1 MQQSEQTVK
10 DPSIGAVLSLFFPG
24 LGHLYAGNGRGFV
37 GFFLLELFLYNADV
51 WVALIPVHIFQ
62 SVAAAGA
69 VTMWNK
75 ERAAAAAADVDI
87 PPPPRAGTNRAAA
100 RECAAAEPTPVPP
113 PPPPP
118 APAAVL
124 GPDEF
129 LDELQASWREYRAS
143 SITARQFADRKW
155 RAIRAVRVDD
165 RDDGEAL
172 VAAARELG
180 GAGVLT
186 SEEIGQLETRVTP

>member
-1 MQQSEQTVK
+1 MPPSEQTVK
-10 DPSIGAVLSLFFPG
+10 DPSIGAILSLFFPG

-37 GFFLLELFLYNADV
+37 GFFLLELFLYNADI

-75 ERAAAAAADVDI
+75 ERAAAADVDV
-87 PPPPRAGTNRAAA
+87 PPPPRAGANRAIAQ
-100 RECAAAEPTPVPP
+100 EQPVPAATP
-113 PPPPP
+113 APPP
-118 APAAVL
+118 AAAPAPAVL
-124 GPDEF
+124 GPDDF

-143 SITARQFADRKW
+143 SITAREFADRKW

-172 VAAARELG
+172 VAAATELG
-180 GAGVLT
+180 AAGVLT

>member
-1 MQQSEQTVK
+1 MPPSEPTAK
-10 DPSIGAVLSLFFPG
+10 DPTVGAILSLCFPG

-37 GFFLLELFLYNADV
+37 GFFLLESFCLLQEWWLFFVIA
-51 WVALIPVHIFQ
+51 HIFQ

-69 VTMWNK
+69 VKLWNR
-75 ERAAAAAADVDI
+75 EQFPTEGVD
-87 PPPPRAGTNRAAA
+87 
-100 RECAAAEPTPVPP
+100 VPP
-113 PPPPP
+113 PPPPGARRASARTRLVPAEAAPPPSP
-118 APAAVL
+118 APTPAEL
-124 GPDEF
+124 GPDGF

-180 GAGVLT
+180 AAGVLT
-186 SEEIGQLETRVTP
+186 SEEIGQLEARVTT